1 MCNHFSLPGIKAIA
15 YLAAMQLPDNLAM
28 QSLAGLEIGILV
40 DMMNIPFSGEP
51 TCECTQTN
59 AQGGSSEAVELVFLS
74 NTQLPEEFH
83 LAFVVIDANSRYFL
97 IGTKEEHP
105 AIERRQNFGAPQ
117 GDPSCYTYTISLTSP
132 RALIP
137 CKMS

>member
-59 AQGGSSEAVELVFLS
+59 AQGGTSQTVEFVFRSIL
-74 NTQLPEEFH
+74 QLPEEFH
-83 LAFVVIDANSRYFL
+83 LAFVVIDANSRYYL

-105 AIERRQNFGAPQ
+105 VIERLQSFGSPE
-117 GDPSCYTYTISLTSP
+117 GDPSSNTYTISLTSP